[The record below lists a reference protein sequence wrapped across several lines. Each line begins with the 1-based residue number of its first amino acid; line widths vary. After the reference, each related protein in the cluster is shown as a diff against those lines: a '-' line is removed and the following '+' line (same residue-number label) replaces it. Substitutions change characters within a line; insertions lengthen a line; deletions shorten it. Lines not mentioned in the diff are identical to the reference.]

1 MTHVQGKNV
10 RASGTYSANSPPP
23 RFPPSPSRFFVLHM
37 TTEIKGRRVHAL
49 INMAPYLLLTLK
61 SDLLGLPLV
70 VQALDVNSDF
80 SLFASCTAEIFPSS
94 PHPIRSPGDDHTG
107 VGRMGTDMR
116 SGVLLSTQVLV
127 QQGGVCLNLLV
138 QVWVTKGDDSVA
150 TRKQGVHTQWCLPL
164 SCSGCLGNGEYHL
177 GYMRKIVRML
187 FVVCA
192 SSTDRIHLGL
202 VLRPF

>member
-1 MTHVQGKNV
+1 
-10 RASGTYSANSPPP
+10 
-23 RFPPSPSRFFVLHM
+23 M

-49 INMAPYLLLTLK
+49 INTAPYLLLTLK

-107 VGRMGTDMR
+107 VGRVGTDTR

-138 QVWVTKGDDSVA
+138 QVCGSQRETTVSQPGNKVYTHNGAYLYLAVVVLETENTISA
-150 TRKQGVHTQWCLPL
+150 T
-164 SCSGCLGNGEYHL
+164 
-177 GYMRKIVRML
+177 
-187 FVVCA
+187 
-192 SSTDRIHLGL
+192 
-202 VLRPF
+202 